1 MISPEYLASSLGR
14 NVQIIKNQVDGLSHE
29 DCLIQLPFRGN
40 CMNWIIGHL
49 VLNRNNILIL
59 IEAES
64 LIDPISVERYKRDS
78 DPITEESSDILSLDI
93 LMELLDQ
100 AQGNIANLLQ
110 GMTPD
115 KLQRKVAFFGN
126 REMTVG
132 EWLIFFYFHDS
143 YHTGQAEILRQATG
157 TDDKII

>member
-1 MISPEYLASSLGR
+1 MISPEYLASSLSR
-14 NVQIIKNQVDGLSHE
+14 NVQILKSQVDGLSHE

-59 IEAES
+59 LEAES

-78 DPITEESSDILSLDI
+78 DPITEESSDILPVEI
-93 LMELLDQ
+93 LMELLDR

-110 GMTPD
+110 GKTPD
-115 KLQRKVAFFGN
+115 KLQKQVAFFGN
-126 REMTVG
+126 TKMTVG

-143 YHTGQAEILRQATG
+143 YHTGQAEIMRQATG
-157 TDDKII
+157 VDDKII